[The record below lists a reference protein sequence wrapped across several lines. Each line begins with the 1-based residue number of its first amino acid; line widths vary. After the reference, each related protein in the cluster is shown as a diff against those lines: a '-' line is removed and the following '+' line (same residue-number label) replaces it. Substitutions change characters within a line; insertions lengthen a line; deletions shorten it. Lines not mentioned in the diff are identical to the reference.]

1 MNFLINLVLLV
12 VGFVLLIKG
21 ADYFVEGASKIAD
34 KLGIPQLVI
43 GLTIVAFGTSAP
55 EAAISISSAIKG
67 NTGIAIGNI
76 IGSNIMNILLILGI
90 TSCITVLK
98 VAKSTVYYEIPFVI
112 FITTVLVVIGGT
124 QGKLGFI
131 SGIILWALF
140 ILFFVY
146 LIKMAKSGKSEGIVE
161 EGEAYDGKKDSMI
174 KLIFI
179 TLAGMAAIVIGSDL
193 TVDGATEIA
202 KILGISDRIIGLT
215 IVAFGTSLPELITS
229 VTAGIKGKADI
240 AIGNIVGSNIFNILF
255 VLGTTSLI
263 KSVPYSTNF
272 VIDGI
277 VAIAAAVLLFLGVV
291 RKKQLGRMV
300 GIIMLI
306 AYAGYFAYLIVG

>member
-124 QGKLGFI
+124 QGKLGFV

-146 LIKMAKSGKSEGIVE
+146 LIKMAKSGKSDGIVE

-263 KSVPYSTNF
+263 KSVPYSMNF

-291 RKKQLGRMV
+291 RKKQLGRMA

>member
-124 QGKLGFI
+124 QGKLGFV